1 MLENALKYRQVEN
14 SAVTDGL
21 TGLPNARSLFLQLDG
36 ELARSK
42 RSGQPLV
49 LLVLDLDGFK
59 SINDRFGHL
68 AGNKVLKMI
77 SAGLRSCC
85 REYDCV
91 ARMGGDEF
99 VIILAGANRDSI
111 ANKAKQLREV
121 TRQVG
126 LSCCQQDIL
135 SVSVGEACFPEDGTD
150 AEQLL
155 AVADKRMYQAK
166 QSRVRTLEESPAVLE
181 LKPALIQ

>member
-1 MLENALKYRQVEN
+1 M
-14 SAVTDGL
+14 
-21 TGLPNARSLFLQLDG
+21 
-36 ELARSK
+36 
-42 RSGQPLV
+42 

-68 AGNKVLKMI
+68 AGNKVLQMI
-77 SAGLRSCC
+77 SEGLRATC

-99 VIILAGANRDSI
+99 VVILAGGTRDTV
-111 ANKAKQLREV
+111 AAKSTQYREV
-121 TRQVG
+121 TRAVG
-126 LSCCQQDIL
+126 LNFCHEDIL
-135 SVSVGEACFPEDGTD
+135 SVSVGEACFPEDGAE

-166 QSRVRTLEESPAVLE
+166 RSRDRSLPIVGEPAAGPVLV
-181 LKPALIQ
+181 Q